1 MPTIVYSIAGG
12 FPPFIVEVV
21 GEAIP
26 IQYRASA
33 GTYTIDLPDC
43 GTYNIRITDAMDC
56 VDEFEAICPCPTT
69 TTTTTLAPTTTTTT
83 YEEYPCGFPI
93 SFYGTEFITIY
104 DIYVGADTGWL
115 ALEYNIFNIPAKI
128 IVEYGG
134 TEVMNTTYR
143 GNSSYQTALNTA
155 LTALGLPT
163 ETIDTDKES
172 IEYYE
177 KTDAGEYVRIYIYSP
192 IAGATIDFTL
202 KCPVDADFEVTYLS
216 YVCVEEDETTTTT
229 GIPGT
234 TTTTTACTY
243 PAGYVNEAL
252 LFTQVR
258 LFPTP
263 YYDFTSSLEDACQAL
278 YDFENNGA
286 TLGYPYNGIGKN
298 WTAGEYIYDDDTCSY
313 IPEGYYII
321 RIGSVESVIY
331 ISPDGVINSYPDC
344 PITTTEEPPTT
355 TTNEPV
361 PTTTIE
367 PTTPEEPTTT
377 TEAQTTTAEPTTT
390 SEELTTTAEPTTTIE
405 PTTTVEPTTTTGIPG
420 TTTTTTACTY
430 PAGYVNKAS
439 LFTQVGLYPSPH
451 YDFTSSLE
459 DACQA
464 LYDFENNG
472 ATLGYPYNGI
482 GKNWT
487 AGEYI
492 YDDDTCSYIPEGY
505 YIIRIGSVESV
516 IYISPDGVINSYPD
530 CPITT
535 TEEPPTTTTNEPV
548 PTTTI
553 EPTTP
558 EEPTTT
564 TEAQTTTAEPTTTS
578 EELTTTAEPTT
589 TIEPTTTVEPTTT
602 TEEITTTAEPEC
614 YVATQVYQNASP
626 SLDYNSRG
634 VWINSTGDWM
644 FVIYRENTLKRYSLS
659 SSWDVSTASYHSS
672 APLIS
677 SKYYSGLYWKSDGL
691 TFFTINSTDMQVEKW
706 TTFIAFDITFAAY
719 DSSFDFSAYDTGMS
733 AVHFNPTGTR
743 MFLVGNENEYTKLYQ
758 FNLSSSWHITT
769 GVL

>member
-12 FPPFIVEVV
+12 YPPFIVEVV

-33 GTYTIDLPDC
+33 GTYTIDLPEC

-104 DIYVGADTGWL
+104 DVYVGADTGWL

-134 TEVMNTTYR
+134 AEVMNTTYR

-202 KCPVDADFEVTYLS
+202 KCPVDADFAVTYLS
-216 YVCVEEDETTTTT
+216 YVCVEEEETTTTT

-298 WTAGEYIYDDDTCSY
+298 WTAGEYIYDDDACSY

-331 ISPDGVINSYPDC
+331 ISPDGIIDSYPDC
-344 PITTTEEPPTT
+344 PTT
-355 TTNEPV
+355 
-361 PTTTIE
+361 
-367 PTTPEEPTTT
+367 
-377 TEAQTTTAEPTTT
+377 
-390 SEELTTTAEPTTTIE
+390 
-405 PTTTVEPTTTTGIPG
+405 TTTTGLPVTTTTTLAG
-420 TTTTTTACTY
+420 TTTTT
-430 PAGYVNKAS
+430 
-439 LFTQVGLYPSPH
+439 
-451 YDFTSSLE
+451 E
-459 DACQA
+459 
-464 LYDFENNG
+464 E
-472 ATLGYPYNGI
+472 AT
-482 GKNWT
+482 T
-487 AGEYI
+487 
-492 YDDDTCSYIPEGY
+492 
-505 YIIRIGSVESV
+505 
-516 IYISPDGVINSYPD
+516 
-530 CPITT
+530 
-535 TEEPPTTTTNEPV
+535 
-548 PTTTI
+548 
-553 EPTTP
+553 
-558 EEPTTT
+558 
-564 TEAQTTTAEPTTTS
+564 
-578 EELTTTAEPTT
+578 
-589 TIEPTTTVEPTTT
+589 TTT
-602 TEEITTTAEPEC
+602 TEEILPLSHTTRG
-614 YVATQVYQNASP
+614 ASFAP
-626 SLDYNSRG
+626 GSCGRWTYPFS
-634 VWINSTGDWM
+634 
-644 FVIYRENTLKRYSLS
+644 YSLFAP
-659 SSWDVSTASYHSS
+659 WFVAEGYYEPNQDYADIDYVKITYVSI
-672 APLIS
+672 P
-677 SKYYSGLYWKSDGL
+677 SGLDLTYNGSTVQVNDYIYANGSEKSWALGYVYTVRAAEGTNDL
-691 TFFTINSTDMQVEKW
+691 TATIKFQIKMQGYQLSEEV
-706 TTFIAFDITFAAY
+706 TANLIITGC
-719 DSSFDFSAYDTGMS
+719 T
-733 AVHFNPTGTR
+733 
-743 MFLVGNENEYTKLYQ
+743 
-758 FNLSSSWHITT
+758 I
-769 GVL
+769 